1 MSRLKFGSRMMRGS
15 CEILSFT
22 DCTFARLG
30 GGLKSE
36 LSRRSFAPL
45 KKVKFIVHK
54 CIAAIP
60 HYQI

>member
-1 MSRLKFGSRMMRGS
+1 MTRGS

-22 DCTFARLG
+22 DCTFARLD

-54 CIAAIP
+54 RIAAIP